1 VYHTGSSF
9 FKKTGGIIYGDT
21 DGDID
26 SKKNTVRNGNGH
38 AVYAG
43 SSKQRNSTAGE
54 GVTLDSAIE
63 GSAGG
68 WE

>member
-1 VYHTGSSF
+1 VYHTGGSF
-9 FKKTGGIIYGDT
+9 FKKTDGIIYGGT
-21 DGDID
+21 D
-26 SKKNTVRNGNGH
+26 SKKNTVRNGNGQ

-43 SSKQRNSTAGE
+43 SSMQRNSTAGPE
-54 GVTLDSAIE
+54 VMLDTTIA